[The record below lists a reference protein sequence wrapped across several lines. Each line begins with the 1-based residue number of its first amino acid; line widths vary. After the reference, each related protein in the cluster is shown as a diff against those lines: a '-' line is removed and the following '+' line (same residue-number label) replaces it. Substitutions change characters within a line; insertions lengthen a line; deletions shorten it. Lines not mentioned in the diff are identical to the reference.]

1 MSSML
6 NALLA
11 AHKKNVKASDK
22 VGSKTKKVKKT
33 NKEELF
39 DYSILEKGG
48 VSQYTFTYEGKKKT
62 LFVSCHTRKN
72 NTFPKYKFHIKSA
85 LDHRFFIKAKDFKT
99 AQALVD
105 DLFGAKKYTVSG
117 SML

>member
-11 AHKKNVKASDK
+11 AHKKSIKDSEK
-22 VGSKTKKVKKT
+22 VGVKVKKT
-33 NKEELF
+33 KKEELF

-62 LFVSCHTRKN
+62 LFVS
-72 NTFPKYKFHIKSA
+72 
-85 LDHRFFIKAKDFKT
+85 
-99 AQALVD
+99 LVID
-105 DLFGAKKYTVSG
+105 CFGNVIST
-117 SML
+117 LLLRC

>member
-6 NALLA
+6 NALLT
-11 AHKKNVKASDK
+11 AHKKNVKASEK
-22 VGSKTKKVKKT
+22 VGNKTKKIKNPK
-33 NKEELF
+33 KEEFF

-48 VSQYTFTYEGKKKT
+48 VSQYTFTYEEKKKT

-72 NTFPKYKFHIKSA
+72 NEFPKYKFHIKTA

>member
-6 NALLA
+6 NALLT
-11 AHKKNVKASDK
+11 AHKKHVKSSEK
-22 VGSKTKKVKKT
+22 VGNKTKKMKNPK
-33 NKEELF
+33 KEELF

-72 NTFPKYKFHIKSA
+72 NAFPKYKFHIKTA

-117 SML
+117 SIL

>member
-1 MSSML
+1 MTAML
-6 NALLA
+6 QALL
-11 AHKKNVKASDK
+11 KASKKQDLK
-22 VGSKTKKVKKT
+22 VVKK
-33 NKEELF
+33 KEKKEVVIF
-39 DYSILEKGG
+39 DERILVNGG

-72 NTFPKYKFHIKSA
+72 NAFPKYKFHIKSA
-85 LDHRFFIKAKDFKT
+85 LDNRFFIKAKDFKT

>member
-11 AHKKNVKASDK
+11 AHKKSIKDSEK
-22 VGSKTKKVKKT
+22 VGVKVKKT
-33 NKEELF
+33 KKEEFF

-48 VSQYTFTYEGKKKT
+48 VSQYTFTYEDKKKT

-72 NTFPKYKFHIKSA
+72 NAFPKYKFHIKTA

-105 DLFGAKKYTVSG
+105 DLFGAKMYTVSG
-117 SML
+117 SIL